1 MPAPT
6 TTADLFDLMRK
17 SQLFGDEQLE
27 QLQQG
32 SAAAAPN
39 EVIRQLQADGMLTPF
54 QAEQLLKG
62 RHKGFV
68 LGKYRLL
75 DRIGMGGMGQVYL
88 AEHASMKR
96 RVALKVLPPDRG
108 KSEFARERFLRE
120 SRATAAIEHPN
131 LVRAYDVEME
141 GDVAFLV
148 MEYIDGVT
156 LHDLVARRGKLD
168 PGRAAHYVW
177 QIANGLAALH
187 SYALV
192 HRDIKPANLLLDR
205 AGVVRILDLGLV
217 RSELDDDALT
227 RGEGAKIVGTADYLA
242 PEQAIECSK
251 VDSRADLY
259 SLGCTA
265 YFLLA
270 GQPPFPADKI
280 SQKLIAH
287 QSKAPQWVR
296 ELNPAVPAGL
306 ATVVHKLLGKKPDD
320 RHQSAA
326 ELLEALAP
334 FAAATLPSADDFPPS
349 GSASAARTGI
359 SLNGWV
365 SMNLIQ
371 KNQGS
376 QASASGSAIRFQ
388 AASGSKLSPS
398 QANAQT
404 ATNGAQETLPAAR
417 PGLTPL
423 PVPPKPEPIP
433 FPTPA
438 AHAEPPILLQP
449 YEPKPL
455 PPEPVKKSAFNSAR
469 IRAAELFRSSGEDD
483 ARSPWTVQTI
493 AIGLAF
499 LLAFAAAVGVFVFR
513 IKP

>member
-6 TTADLFDLMRK
+6 TTADLLELIRK
-17 SQLFGDEQLE
+17 SHLLGDSQLE
-27 QLQQG
+27 ELFQKSNN
-32 SAAAAPN
+32 SAPDT
-39 EVIRQLQADGMLTPF
+39 VVKQLQADGVLTSF

-120 SRATAAIEHPN
+120 SRAAAALEHPN

-156 LHDLVARRGKLD
+156 LHDLIVRRGKID
-168 PGRAAHYVW
+168 PARAAHYLW
-177 QIANGLAALH
+177 QIANGLQAIH
-187 SYALV
+187 SFSLV
-192 HRDIKPANLLLDR
+192 HRDIKPANVLLDR
-205 AGVVRILDLGLV
+205 GGVVRILDLGLV

-227 RGEGAKIVGTADYLA
+227 RGEGAKMVGTADYLA

-265 YFLLA
+265 YYLLT
-270 GQPPFPADKI
+270 GQPPFPSDKI

-287 QSKAPQWVR
+287 QTKAPPSLR
-296 ELNPAVPAGL
+296 ELVPGIPGAL
-306 ATVVHKLLGKKPDD
+306 ADLVQQLLAKKPGD
-320 RHQSAA
+320 RPQSAA
-326 ELLEALAP
+326 EVLDGLAP
-334 FAAATLPSADDFPPS
+334 FAQASLPNADDFPTPGTVS
-349 GSASAARTGI
+349 VARNGI
-359 SLNGWV
+359 SLNGFV
-365 SMNLIQ
+365 SMNIVS

-376 QASASGSAIRFQ
+376 QASGSGSAIRFQ
-388 AASGSKLSPS
+388 AESNPKLTPS
-398 QANAQT
+398 QVNQQT
-404 ATNGAQETLPAAR
+404 ATDSTQETLP
-417 PGLTPL
+417 
-423 PVPPKPEPIP
+423 VPPTAPAKPPAVK
-433 FPTPA
+433 PTRRKKE
-438 AHAEPPILLQP
+438 EPPPMIIELPKLQP
-449 YEPKPL
+449 RAVEP
-455 PPEPVKKSAFNSAR
+455 PPREDSTAVKAGN
-469 IRAAELFRSSGEDD
+469 LFREKPTRPQN
-483 ARSPWTVQTI
+483 AERPEKKVHLI
-493 AIGLAF
+493 AIGLACV
-499 LLAFAAAVGVFVFR
+499 LAFAAAVGLYVLGV
-513 IKP
+513 KP

>member
-6 TTADLFDLMRK
+6 TTADLLELIRK
-17 SQLFGDEQLE
+17 SQLLGDAQLE
-27 QLQQG
+27 ELSQKN
-32 SAAAAPN
+32 ATTAPDA
-39 EVIRQLQADGMLTPF
+39 VVKQLQADGVLTPF

-120 SRATAAIEHPN
+120 SRAAAALEHPN

-156 LHDLVARRGKLD
+156 LHDLIARRGRID
-168 PGRAAHYVW
+168 PARAAHYLW
-177 QIANGLAALH
+177 QITNGLQAIH
-187 SYALV
+187 SFSLV
-192 HRDIKPANLLLDR
+192 HRDIKPANVLLDR
-205 AGVVRILDLGLV
+205 GGVVRILDLGLV

-227 RGEGAKIVGTADYLA
+227 RGEGAKMVGTADYLA

-265 YFLLA
+265 YYLLT
-270 GQPPFPADKI
+270 GNPPFPSDKI

-287 QSKAPQWVR
+287 QTKAPPPLASLVPGIPA
-296 ELNPAVPAGL
+296 ELAAVIE
-306 ATVVHKLLGKKPDD
+306 KLLAKKPQD
-320 RHQSAA
+320 RPQSAA
-326 ELLEALAP
+326 EVLDVLAL
-334 FAAATLPSADDFPPS
+334 FASAGPPSASDFPTPGTVS
-349 GSASAARTGI
+349 VARNGI

-365 SMNLIQ
+365 SMNMAP
-371 KNQGS
+371 KTPGA

-388 AASGSKLSPS
+388 AESNPKLSPS
-398 QANAQT
+398 QANQQT
-404 ATNGAQETLPAAR
+404 ATASTQETLPVSPPPAPA
-417 PGLTPL
+417 PVKPL
-423 PVPPKPEPIP
+423 RKKKPEPPPMVIDLRMP
-433 FPTPA
+433 AKIVEAPPRADSTAVKAGHLFRAMPTEPTPT
-438 AHAEPPILLQP
+438 
-449 YEPKPL
+449 
-455 PPEPVKKSAFNSAR
+455 AR
-469 IRAAELFRSSGEDD
+469 PSKNVHL
-483 ARSPWTVQTI
+483 I
-493 AIGLAF
+493 ALA
-499 LLAFAAAVGVFVFR
+499 LTCVLAFAAAVGLYVLGV
-513 IKP
+513 KP